1 MPPPFPRP
9 PGGAHA
15 RSLLIAVS
23 RAGCR
28 FVLSGKARR
37 LSPMTVTVFSCVL
50 MVMVMFCSLS
60 STQATLQRSLLK
72 RKSTDLISHAP
83 PRLTV
88 DLCAMECCHVIRR
101 PWNVRDTSSRTCVLP
116 LAASKLYAENHVG
129 RIHTQHGSP
138 FARLRTRVLDRREK
152 WTSFVSCSSRQPSHQ
167 HIVSG
172 FQERD
177 TIAAGTSSRGDPFA
191 CRARSAGLPLV
202 TVEQTALVTAAGDPA
217 TRPSRRAAQAT
228 KG

>member
-1 MPPPFPRP
+1 
-9 PGGAHA
+9 
-15 RSLLIAVS
+15 
-23 RAGCR
+23 
-28 FVLSGKARR
+28 
-37 LSPMTVTVFSCVL
+37 
-50 MVMVMFCSLS
+50 MVMVLFCSLS

-88 DLCAMECCHVIRR
+88 DLCATL
-101 PWNVRDTSSRTCVLP
+101 WNVDVIPHGMFDTSSRTCVLP

-129 RIHTQHGSP
+129 RLHTQHGSP

-191 CRARSAGLPLV
+191 CRARSAGLP
-202 TVEQTALVTAAGDPA
+202 QHMAAAAGGPA

>member
-1 MPPPFPRP
+1 MVMVLLSL
-9 PGGAHA
+9 
-15 RSLLIAVS
+15 RSLLHPSYSPEVS
-23 RAGCR
+23 LKEKKYRPDFTCSTSSHSR
-28 FVLSGKARR
+28 
-37 LSPMTVTVFSCVL
+37 PMRYGMLTSSRNPHG
-50 MVMVMFCSLS
+50 MF
-60 STQATLQRSLLK
+60 
-72 RKSTDLISHAP
+72 
-83 PRLTV
+83 
-88 DLCAMECCHVIRR
+88 
-101 PWNVRDTSSRTCVLP
+101 DTSSRTCVLL

-129 RIHTQHGSP
+129 RLHMQHGSP

-202 TVEQTALVTAAGDPA
+202 TGEQTALVTAAGDPA

>member
-1 MPPPFPRP
+1 
-9 PGGAHA
+9 
-15 RSLLIAVS
+15 
-23 RAGCR
+23 
-28 FVLSGKARR
+28 
-37 LSPMTVTVFSCVL
+37 
-50 MVMVMFCSLS
+50 MVMVL
-60 STQATLQRSLLK
+60 LSLLHPSYSPEVSLK
-72 RKSTDLISHAP
+72 EKKYRPDFTRSTSSHSRP
-83 PRLTV
+83 MRYGMLTSS
-88 DLCAMECCHVIRR
+88 A